1 MFYALNMFEN
11 SWSALQV
18 AHQSLSQNA
27 RDVHPLTPEQSR
39 IVNHQI
45 EREHVGFF
53 LFFYCIK
60 SGLHFVMLANKNSCL
75 RWKRKD
81 DNFITF
87 G

>member
-1 MFYALNMFEN
+1 MFEN
-11 SWSALQV
+11 LWSTPQV
-18 AHQSLSQNA
+18 AHQSLSQKA
-27 RDVHPLTPEQSR
+27 RDVHPLTSEQSR

-60 SGLHFVMLANKNSCL
+60 SGLRFVMLANKNSCL

>member
-1 MFYALNMFEN
+1 MFEN
-11 SWSALQV
+11 LWSTPQV
-18 AHQSLSQNA
+18 AHQSLSQKA
-27 RDVHPLTPEQSR
+27 RDVHPLTSEQSR